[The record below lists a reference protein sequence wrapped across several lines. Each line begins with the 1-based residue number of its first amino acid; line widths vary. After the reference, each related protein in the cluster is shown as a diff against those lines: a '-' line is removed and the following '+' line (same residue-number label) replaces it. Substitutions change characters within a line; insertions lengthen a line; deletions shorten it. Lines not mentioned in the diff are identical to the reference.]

1 MFSNLTRSH
10 GPVMWGTPPH
20 VGVEVTTEPL
30 PGGGVAALWG
40 KNRFQLVPRPFLR
53 DFLWAGPREP
63 LVRVY
68 QGTLNSHGSTMM
80 PGPPI
85 VGVPN
90 PASPGPA
97 GVVQAIWANLT
108 FFGPVLGHF

>member
-20 VGVEVTTEPL
+20 VGVEGAMYPL
-30 PGGGVAALWG
+30 PGPGVAALWG
-40 KNRFQLVPRPFLR
+40 KNRFQLVPKPFLR

-68 QGTLNSHGSTMM
+68 QGTLNSPWVHYGARPPYCGGAQSSQPR
-80 PGPPI
+80 PGRR
-85 VGVPN
+85 G
-90 PASPGPA
+90 A
-97 GVVQAIWANLT
+97 GYMS
-108 FFGPVLGHF
+108 